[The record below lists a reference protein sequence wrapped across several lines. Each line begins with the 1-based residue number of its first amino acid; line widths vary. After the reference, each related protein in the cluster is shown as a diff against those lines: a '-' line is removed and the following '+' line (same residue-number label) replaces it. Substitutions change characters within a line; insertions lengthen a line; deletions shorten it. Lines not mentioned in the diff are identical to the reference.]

1 MKNEIVGGIF
11 LSRFVWTL
19 ERLQE
24 GVGGY
29 YTEVGVPCIVII
41 IYKTLKL
48 YHKTSTC
55 EFEAF
60 YFYGLLTIKFL
71 YLIELHIVNISVC
84 PCKRVR

>member
-24 GVGGY
+24 RGGGGY
-29 YTEVGVPCIVII
+29 YTEVGVPCSVI

-48 YHKTSTC
+48 YHKTSNC

-60 YFYGLLTIKFL
+60 YFYGLLAIKFL
-71 YLIELHIVNISVC
+71 YLIELYIVNISVC